1 MDRVIKR
8 LLKLKRAPSRK
19 HRGEKA
25 PHKPILLLAVIQLFE
40 EGILAENRIHITP
53 ELVATFEKIW
63 AALVPE
69 PHWQP
74 RLYLPFYHL
83 STEKDPFW
91 HIQSEGGLGDVL
103 TSSYSPKSLHALDS
117 VVAFAYLNSSV
128 FELFMNSA
136 TRRIVKQKLLD
147 EFFPNRTFDQHKL
160 INDRKAYLTDI
171 EDEFL
176 GKKKSAA
183 ESEIQYETR
192 SSVFKVQVPR
202 VYGYQCAISG
212 LRVSAKTSVSM
223 VDACHI
229 QPWHIAHNDTI
240 QNGICLT
247 PTLHRAFDRGLIS
260 ISSDYLVLIAD
271 SVFDEDR
278 NSTYALSQF
287 IRQPLKL
294 PIDPRLAPSQE
305 LLEWHRNEFRF

>member
-1 MDRVIKR
+1 MDGVIKR

-19 HRGEKA
+19 CQGEKA

-40 EGILAENRIHITP
+40 EGILNENRIHITP
-53 ELVATFEKIW
+53 ELVATFEKLW
-63 AALVPE
+63 SALVPE
-69 PHWQP
+69 PNWQP

-91 HIQSEGGLGDVL
+91 HIQSEGGLGGIL

-117 VVAFAYLNSSV
+117 VVAFAYLNSSL
-128 FELFMNSA
+128 FELFMNST
-136 TRRIVKQKLLD
+136 TRIIVKQNLLD
-147 EFFPNRTFDQHKL
+147 EYFPNRTFDQRKL
-160 INDRKAYLTDI
+160 INDRKAYLTEI

-212 LRVSAKTSVSM
+212 LRVTAKTSVSM

-260 ISSDYLVLIAD
+260 ISSEYRVLVAD

-294 PIDPRLAPSQE
+294 PSDPNLAPSQD
-305 LLEWHRNEFRF
+305 LLKWHRDEFRF